1 MHFVLRALKKVQL
14 LHPNIRLHIVSGD
27 RESVLDALE
36 TGIADFGM
44 LYTPTDALR
53 YEFLEIPFDETWGII
68 LPKSDPLATN
78 NEIEMQELRDKPLI
92 LSRSMSPQVMRDGL
106 DGLGWRDFKL
116 VGTYNL
122 LFNASLMVEDG
133 LGYALALD
141 HILHFAPDS
150 PLCFRPLA
158 GGSHRMRPLENF
170 PFFRINLAWRRDRM
184 MSRAAEA
191 LLDAIREE
199 CTSLST

>member
-1 MHFVLRALKKVQL
+1 MQQLR
-14 LHPNIRLHIVSGD
+14 N
-27 RESVLDALE
+27 
-36 TGIADFGM
+36 
-44 LYTPTDALR
+44 
-53 YEFLEIPFDETWGII
+53 
-68 LPKSDPLATN
+68 
-78 NEIEMQELRDKPLI
+78 KPLI
-92 LSRSMSPQVMRDGL
+92 LSRSMSPQAMRNGFDGL
-106 DGLGWRDFKL
+106 EWRDFKL

-170 PFFRINLAWRRDRM
+170 PFFRIHLAWRRDRM

-199 CTSLST
+199 CAGLST